1 MLSIWWKK
9 RANWYQNGHPSWWWP
24 RWYNLLTAPEIAV
37 LLPDLGYPDVVAIRD
52 IVLHAYGGVIKRIT
66 ETQYAY
72 DLLHYVMLFPLNDG
86 WHTGIPHNRSTGN
99 VTAIEFYC
107 YHLMIKSGSHHLHLF
122 GNLFYQYIVDTY
134 TKIEQQRLNNI
145 KTHQQKIR
153 VDFYSELADAV
164 AKGDLSFGTN
174 CYSTINYTNSPRQM
188 FQQYQDA
195 MTIVQKQGNLD
206 LFIIVTCNQS
216 TLGWQYL

>member
-99 VTAIEFYC
+99 VTADRVLLLSPNDQERITSPTSLWESILSVHRRY
-107 YHLMIKSGSHHLHLF
+107 
-122 GNLFYQYIVDTY
+122 V
-134 TKIEQQRLNNI
+134 
-145 KTHQQKIR
+145 HQDR
-153 VDFYSELADAV
+153 AAE
-164 AKGDLSFGTN
+164 AK
-174 CYSTINYTNSPRQM
+174 
-188 FQQYQDA
+188 QYQDPLSKRYEL
-195 MTIVQKQGNLD
+195 I
-206 LFIIVTCNQS
+206 S
-216 TLGWQYL
+216 TAN